1 MVGYVKWATVAAGLL
16 LSGVAAAEPRPNG
29 DARVNAPDTSSAE
42 EEQAFEAEFERHER
56 LVELTR
62 RLAERAFEDALERF
76 ARYSEFTQ
84 RLVEEARAREQQ
96 EFESAVEL
104 YMKKRELT
112 RTLAARS
119 TPAQETTPSNW

>member
-1 MVGYVKWATVAAGLL
+1 MVGYVKWATVAAALL
-16 LSGVAAAEPRPNG
+16 FSGVAAAEPRPNG
-29 DARVNAPDTSSAE
+29 DARVDAPNTSNAE
-42 EEQAFEAEFERHER
+42 EERAFEAEFERHER

-76 ARYSEFTQ
+76 TRYSEFTQ

-119 TPAQETTPSNW
+119 VPAPETTTPNW